1 MKPQSRR
8 TRRSP
13 AATVAVAAAFV
24 ALASV
29 GCATDA
35 ARTARPSEVE
45 TREAY
50 FGTPVIVAEQGGR
63 VAIGTT
69 RRALTAKLGTA
80 TISYLRRAG
89 RTYHECIIYP
99 INGTQRWDRYGTPEA
114 DEWEF
119 CFDRDDRVTTK
130 RRIRTRMAPGSSG

>member
-1 MKPQSRR
+1 MKPSSRPA
-8 TRRSP
+8 RRGP
-13 AATVAVAAAFV
+13 APTVAVAVAFV
-24 ALASV
+24 AFVSA

-35 ARTARPSEVE
+35 SRTARPSEVE

-63 VAIGTT
+63 VALGMT

-89 RTYHECIIYP
+89 RTYRDCIIYP
-99 INGTQRWDRYGTPEA
+99 INGTQRWDRYETPEA

-119 CFDRDDRVTTK
+119 CFDRDDRVATK
-130 RRIRTRMAPGSSG
+130 RRIRVRTPAGSSG